1 MARHKKPQPAPAAV
15 LPANAPSK
23 PQEAPAPPTAPN
35 GPQPQPQ
42 APTQAPGPLPALSGF
57 RVASRPGRPSRGPL
71 CSVCG
76 APMRNNG
83 VSRTNHP
90 FLVRVNYRCT
100 DPKCP
105 NATTVQERRS

>member
-42 APTQAPGPLPALSGF
+42 APTQAPGPLPAQLYRRTRGSGPTCP
-57 RVASRPGRPSRGPL
+57 RCQSDCVASGRVP
-71 CSVCG
+71 
-76 APMRNNG
+76 
-83 VSRTNHP
+83 TNHP
-90 FLVRVNYRCT
+90 FRRLNYWRCLN
-100 DPKCP
+100 PACP
-105 NATTVQERRS
+105 TGRTEAFKA